1 MRMLKSDQ
9 EHQEFMPSKEVGR
22 KLIHILSGIIIA
34 YLILN
39 LPYFILIFLTMLG
52 LLSTLLIS
60 YLVKKGF
67 RIPLIDQILN
77 SYEREH
83 AMANMPAKG
92 VLMFILSLLILLIL
106 VRSPLIIASAVIT
119 LALGDGF
126 ATITGIRWG
135 KHRLI
140 GKKSLEGSAAFFLT
154 SFTGLSFLLSP
165 LYALIAAFTGTL
177 IEMIP
182 QEVIDDNITIPL
194 GVSAVLIFLIKIW
207 GGDTSI

>member
-60 YLVKKGF
+60 YLAKKGF

-126 ATITGIRWG
+126 ATIAGIRWG

-165 LYALIAAFTGTL
+165 LYALIAAFTGML